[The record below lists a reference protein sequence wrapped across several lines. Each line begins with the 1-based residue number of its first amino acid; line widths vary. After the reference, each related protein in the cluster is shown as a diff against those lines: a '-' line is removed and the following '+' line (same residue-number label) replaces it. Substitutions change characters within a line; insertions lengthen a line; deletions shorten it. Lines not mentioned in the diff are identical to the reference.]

1 MKKALKLHFFN
12 HFTFSP
18 ASPMAAMMLLR
29 YTATDA
35 KGQLISKA
43 NCQAVNSSK
52 NRTNEF
58 VITTMGRV
66 IIIFLKKLKT
76 TKKSFEII

>member
-1 MKKALKLHFFN
+1 MIFHR
-12 HFTFSP
+12 T
-18 ASPMAAMMLLR
+18 
-29 YTATDA
+29 
-35 KGQLISKA
+35 KGQITSKA
-43 NCQAVNSSK
+43 NYPGVNSSK